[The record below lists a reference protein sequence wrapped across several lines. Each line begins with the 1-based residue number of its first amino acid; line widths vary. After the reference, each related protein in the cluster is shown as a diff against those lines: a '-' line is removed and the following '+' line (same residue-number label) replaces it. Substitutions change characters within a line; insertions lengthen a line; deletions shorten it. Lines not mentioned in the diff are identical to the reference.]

1 MEYKIAIAQQLS
13 SLLKNMRKQAGF
25 TQEDMGKKL
34 GVSQVMVAKI
44 EANPEAVRFERI
56 LQITSELGA
65 DLIIRQ
71 RKSKGSNDRSLNEES
86 W

>member
-1 MEYKIAIAQQLS
+1 MDYKIAMATQLS

-25 TQEDMGKKL
+25 TQKEMGEKL

-44 EANPEAVRFERI
+44 EANPQGARFERI
-56 LQITSELGA
+56 LQILSVLEM
-65 DLIIRQ
+65 DLVVRERD
-71 RKSKGSNDRSLNEES
+71 RKEQNDSSPDEES